1 METLYTSHI
10 HGFPPAANVSYGTLS
25 TTWGSQGGLIALGVV
40 LGSSVSLVGLAFAF
54 ITYSLFSDLKS
65 LAGTVLLSLLAS
77 LFMSQ
82 LLFVI
87 GVGGVQDTEL
97 CLSLSLALL
106 FMKLASMCWLC
117 CCCHHAL
124 VLFRSNTNL
133 NPNPEPDMGRALAH
147 YSLLSWGFPLLMLG
161 VAAAFKYK
169 ERDVQVSGAQV
180 IAQIVHDLNG
190 DSHCWLME
198 GSAYVWG
205 FLVPA
210 IVLLFAG
217 FYLACQGG
225 GAVKIAA
232 ALQVDSRTKNKLVK
246 KRGLQIGLFFKIL
259 IILST
264 VVFLGAIASMWN
276 IVELWSVYSIA
287 QGTQGLVIAMLV
299 SCNCKVLKLYSAP
312 HSQKSRRGP
321 YRSLKDGEGGRYGV
335 ISVTNPNYEDI
346 PPVVLVPLSSPPPA
360 PAPAQIFNP
369 FVEPAEDSGSPAHS
383 YVKMSY
389 RERNFVERNDCVVP
403 SALDCAFSGELSTS
417 LAIEE
422 IPRSPLPTSV

>member
-1 METLYTSHI
+1 METLYTGHI
-10 HGFPPAANVSYGTLS
+10 HGFPPAANVSYGSLS

-65 LAGTVLLSLLAS
+65 LAGTALLSLLAS

-124 VLFRSNTNL
+124 VLFRSSTNL
-133 NPNPEPDMGRALAH
+133 NPNPEPSMGRALAH

-169 ERDVQVSGAQV
+169 ERDVKITGAQV

-198 GSAYVWG
+198 GSAYIWG

-210 IVLLFAG
+210 VVLLFAG

-232 ALQVDSRTKNKLVK
+232 ALQIDSRAKNKLVK

-259 IILST
+259 IVLST
-264 VVFLGAIASMWN
+264 VVFLGAIASIWN
-276 IVELWSVYSIA
+276 VVELWSIYSIA
-287 QGTQGLVIAMLV
+287 QGIQLLQIYFTQVTISSMPE
-299 SCNCKVLKLYSAP
+299 LK
-312 HSQKSRRGP
+312 
-321 YRSLKDGEGGRYGV
+321 
-335 ISVTNPNYEDI
+335 
-346 PPVVLVPLSSPPPA
+346 
-360 PAPAQIFNP
+360 FN
-369 FVEPAEDSGSPAHS
+369 FLGQQ
-383 YVKMSY
+383 
-389 RERNFVERNDCVVP
+389 R
-403 SALDCAFSGELSTS
+403 FS
-417 LAIEE
+417 
-422 IPRSPLPTSV
+422 